1 MAFTNSNMDQHMF
14 HFVQC
19 DALGR
24 TEGIIGSAG
33 IDWNILGYWGRLST
47 RPITEVTYQV
57 SANDRDGEEI
67 DDTTWDEDGF
77 DSDGIRVGGD
87 TGDHDMGMAWTGVA
101 VPKGAK
107 ILSAIIEVFCK
118 WESSVGIDP
127 QTLMYG
133 FAVDDLAAFG
143 ASNRPS
149 QIAQTTAFVDQK
161 YDGEWDYRDEEFI
174 PLYDAADLIQ
184 EIVNRDGWVS
194 GNALGVVWKENGSPA
209 SYRWQL
215 QTYNRSTSQAAKITI
230 NYMTMSHPPIR
241 RRTTRQQVLL
251 AR

>member
-1 MAFTNSNMDQHMF
+1 MF

-24 TEGIIGSAG
+24 TEGLIASTS
-33 IDWNILGYWGRLST
+33 IDWNILGYWGKLST
-47 RPITEVTYQV
+47 AEIVEVTYQV

-67 DDTTWDEDGF
+67 DDTTWDEDGW
-77 DSDGIRVGGD
+77 DSDGIRVGDDSG
-87 TGDHDMGMAWTGVA
+87 TDHDMGMAWTGVA

-107 ILSAIIEVFCK
+107 ILSATIEVFCK
-118 WESSVGIDP
+118 WESSVGINP

-161 YDGEWDYRDEEFI
+161 YDGEEDYRDEEFV

-184 EIVNRDGWVS
+184 EIVDRDGWVS
-194 GNALGVVWKENGSPA
+194 GNALGVVWKENGSPS

-230 NYMTMSHPPIR
+230 NYIVLGGIPHTIR
-241 RRTTRQQVLL
+241 NQYNFRQMPALLTR
-251 AR
+251 